1 VSAGTTH
8 AAALQFFYNWLWL
21 SVALDVTVAHP
32 RIERP
37 QGLSKQMTIEARN
50 RVPSAAANGKN
61 GHSLISDAKFRRLYE
76 LALKL
81 HLAGERTGERTGN
94 GLVWLRGREAV
105 FAGVAADLRD
115 GDVVVAEYT
124 SSVEEIARGHVPVRV
139 DRRSFEERVI
149 EALSDAV
156 GDRMR
161 KTGRITA
168 VFLDGAGGELFEEA
182 RRLANAAKLPVLF
195 VEEQQKARGAN
206 GKKKQPAFEYPSI
219 PVDTQ
224 DVIAMYRVAHESIT
238 RARDGGGPT
247 HIVGVR
253 WKLAASGQ
261 KRGAKAAGGNASGDA
276 VEHLEQW
283 LIARGL
289 PVQEWRREIVAE
301 FEANARGQRFASQ
314 ASEGLG
320 EDEETETRAI
330 A

>member
-1 VSAGTTH
+1 M
-8 AAALQFFYNWLWL
+8 L
-21 SVALDVTVAHP
+21 SIALDVTVAHP

-81 HLAGERTGERTGN
+81 HLASERAGGD
-94 GLVWLRGREAV
+94 GLTWLRGHEAV
-105 FAGVAADLRD
+105 FAGVAGDLRD
-115 GDVVVAEYT
+115 GDVVVAEHGG
-124 SSVEEIARGHVPVRV
+124 SVEEILRGHAGVRM

-161 KTGRITA
+161 KTGRITV
-168 VFLDGAGGELFEEA
+168 VFLDGVRGGTILQEA
-182 RRLANAAKLPVLF
+182 RALAIAAKLPVLF

-206 GKKKQPAFEYPSI
+206 DKKKQPAFEYPSI

-253 WKLAASGQ
+253 WKLATASGR
-261 KRGAKAAGGNASGDA
+261 KRAAKAATQDA

-289 PVQEWRREIVAE
+289 PVQAWRREIVAE
-301 FEANARGQRFASQ
+301 FEANRRGQAFAAQ
-314 ASEGLG
+314 ASESLN

>member
-1 VSAGTTH
+1 V
-8 AAALQFFYNWLWL
+8 F
-21 SVALDVTVAHP
+21 SVALDVTAAP
-32 RIERP
+32 PNSSGRE
-37 QGLSKQMTIEARN
+37 GLSKQMTNEARS

-61 GHSLISDAKFRRLYE
+61 GHSLIGDAKFRRLYE
-76 LALKL
+76 LALQL
-81 HLAGERTGERTGN
+81 HLAGERASGDGS
-94 GLVWLRGREAV
+94 WLRGHEAV
-105 FAGVAADLRD
+105 FAGAAADLRD
-115 GDVVVAEYT
+115 GDVVVAEHGG
-124 SSVEEIARGHVPVRV
+124 SVEEILQGHAGVRM
-139 DRRSFEERVI
+139 DRRSFEERTI

-161 KTGRITA
+161 KTGRITV
-168 VFLDGAGGELFEEA
+168 VFLDVARNGKVLQEA
-182 RRLANAAKLPVLF
+182 RSLAIAAKLPVLF
-195 VEEQQKARGAN
+195 VEEQQKVRGAN
-206 GKKKQPAFEYPSI
+206 SKKQQRAIEYPSI

-253 WKLAASGQ
+253 WKLTASGR
-261 KRGAKAAGGNASGDA
+261 KRAVKAEDA

-289 PVQEWRREIVAE
+289 PVEAWRREIVAE
-301 FEANARGQRFASQ
+301 FETSARGLGFAGRNAADSL
-314 ASEGLG
+314 S